1 MLRPFLTDLLSHG
14 KEDNILGSG
23 NELINFETHQT
34 IHLASTAR
42 IRDVTKYMGAPK
54 STISFLIQFQRLD
67 QVTLIPKVISCGPG
81 HVPDQNR

>member
-1 MLRPFLTDLLSHG
+1 M
-14 KEDNILGSG
+14 K
-23 NELINFETHQT
+23 LINFETHQT

-54 STISFLIQFQRLD
+54 STITFLIQFQRLD
-67 QVTLIPKVISCGPG
+67 QVTLIPKVFSCDPG